1 LREDFG
7 KSTKEELG
15 EDRRERERE
24 RWRERDV
31 PWSMVAKQS
40 IIECWLHHVHQNF

>member
-24 RWRERDV
+24 RDGEREMCRGQWW
-31 PWSMVAKQS
+31 PSKA
-40 IIECWLHHVHQNF
+40 